1 MRVSR
6 IVWMVIL
13 VGILGGGV
21 AEGLLAQGSGRP
33 LELDA
38 SKRYLVRSDGSPFL
52 VIGDAAWSL
61 IAQLS
66 KEDASQYLE
75 SRRASGFSLV
85 MVNLIE
91 HKFCSHPP
99 KNLYGDA
106 PFTGATF
113 TTPNEAYFA
122 HADYVI
128 AKAAQESLVVLLAPI
143 YLGYNCSDEGWCAE
157 VQSATTAAMRQWGQ
171 YVGTRYKD
179 YDNIIWMIGGDT
191 SPSPV
196 KSKVREFV
204 NGILDVDTRHLFTA
218 HNQPESYAISPWSGE
233 SWLEINNVYTYS
245 GTLYQQC
252 ETAYKVTPPMP
263 YFMVE
268 AAYEN
273 EHGSTSQ
280 QLRAQVY
287 WAVLSG
293 GFGHVYGNCPMWHFG
308 YSSSWCGLTNWKGE
322 LTSSGTQGME
332 YAGKL
337 FRSRAWHKL
346 LPDFDQAVMTSGAG
360 NSTDYAATAY
370 ASDGSS
376 IIAYL
381 PSRRAVT
388 FLTSVLQG
396 DSVRC
401 WWYRPRDAVV
411 TLVGTFA
418 QGPLTLEPPA
428 TGDWVLV
435 ADNASLNLPPPGTE
449 SGPSEVGV
457 GETLPEGFLLE
468 QNYPNP
474 FNGSTLM
481 RYELPEYSGVRIRVF
496 TVLGEYVATLVDGVQ
511 PAGRYV
517 TGWDGRDSSR
527 QSVGS
532 GVYVVRMDAGG
543 ESVTRKILY
552 LR

>member
-1 MRVSR
+1 
-6 IVWMVIL
+6 
-13 VGILGGGV
+13 
-21 AEGLLAQGSGRP
+21 
-33 LELDA
+33 
-38 SKRYLVRSDGSPFL
+38 
-52 VIGDAAWSL
+52 
-61 IAQLS
+61 
-66 KEDASQYLE
+66 
-75 SRRASGFSLV
+75 
-85 MVNLIE
+85 
-91 HKFCSHPP
+91 
-99 KNLYGDA
+99 
-106 PFTGATF
+106 
-113 TTPNEAYFA
+113 
-122 HADYVI
+122 
-128 AKAAQESLVVLLAPI
+128 
-143 YLGYNCSDEGWCAE
+143 
-157 VQSATTAAMRQWGQ
+157 
-171 YVGTRYKD
+171 
-179 YDNIIWMIGGDT
+179 
-191 SPSPV
+191 
-196 KSKVREFV
+196 
-204 NGILDVDTRHLFTA
+204 
-218 HNQPESYAISPWSGE
+218 
-233 SWLEINNVYTYS
+233 
-245 GTLYQQC
+245 
-252 ETAYKVTPPMP
+252 
-263 YFMVE
+263 
-268 AAYEN
+268 
-273 EHGSTSQ
+273 
-280 QLRAQVY
+280 
-287 WAVLSG
+287 
-293 GFGHVYGNCPMWHFG
+293 
-308 YSSSWCGLTNWKGE
+308 
-322 LTSSGTQGME
+322 ME

-360 NSTDYAATAY
+360 NSADYATTAY

-401 WWYRPRDAVV
+401 WWYRPRNGEV

-418 QGPLTLEPPA
+418 KGPLTMEPPA

-435 ADNASLNLPPPGTE
+435 ADNASLNLAPPGTE

-481 RYELPEYSGVRIRVF
+481 RYELPEYSSVRIRVF
-496 TVLGEYVATLVDGVQ
+496 TVLGEYVATLVDGAQ

-532 GVYVVRMDAGG
+532 GVYVVRMEAGG